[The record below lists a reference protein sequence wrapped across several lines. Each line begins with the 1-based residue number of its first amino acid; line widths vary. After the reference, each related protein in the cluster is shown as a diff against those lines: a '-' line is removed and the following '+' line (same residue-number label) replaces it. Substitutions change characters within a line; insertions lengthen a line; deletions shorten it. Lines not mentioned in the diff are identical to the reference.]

1 MLLEAIVVARVE
13 TFIRHPAFA
22 GSDEVMEGVLEDL
35 EGKVEAHQISR
46 EEFARLRGLLLASP
60 HFRMN

>member
-1 MLLEAIVVARVE
+1 MLLEATVVARVE
-13 TFIRHPAFA
+13 TLIRHPAFA

-35 EGKVEAHQISR
+35 EDQVEARQISPQ
-46 EEFARLRGLLLASP
+46 EFARLRSLILASP

>member
-1 MLLEAIVVARVE
+1 MLLEATVIARVE
-13 TFIRHPAFA
+13 SFIRHPAFS

-35 EGKVEAHQISR
+35 EGKVEARQISP
-46 EEFARLRGLLLASP
+46 EAFARLRGLLLASP